1 MALPNSFDQEIKA
14 KKITGIQLR
23 GWQLTANFTAQRTG
37 IKKHGVILTAG
48 LTCKLPCI
56 RAQIELL
63 STFVHDYKMSTGGS
77 SFPGKVVID
86 QCASISNRATLT
98 KFTLA
103 L

>member
-1 MALPNSFDQEIKA
+1 M
-14 KKITGIQLR
+14 
-23 GWQLTANFTAQRTG
+23 NFTAERTG
-37 IKKHGVILTAG
+37 IKKHGVILKTG

-56 RAQIELL
+56 RAHIELL
-63 STFVHDYKMSTGGS
+63 STFVHDYKINAGGS

-86 QCASISNRATLT
+86 HCASISNRATLSVT

>member
-1 MALPNSFDQEIKA
+1 M
-14 KKITGIQLR
+14 
-23 GWQLTANFTAQRTG
+23 NFTAERTG
-37 IKKHGVILTAG
+37 IKKDGVILKAG

-63 STFVHDYKMSTGGS
+63 STFVHDYKISAGGS
-77 SFPGKVVID
+77 SFPGKVD
-86 QCASISNRATLT
+86 QCASISNRATLSVT

>member
-23 GWQLTANFTAQRTG
+23 GWQLTANFTAERTG
-37 IKKHGVILTAG
+37 IKKHGVILKAG

-63 STFVHDYKMSTGGS
+63 STFVHDYKMSTSGS